1 MGLKR
6 LQNRNKKHKLNNLVI
21 AVKMCI
27 FIDNQPKPKAI
38 TTKQTKLN
46 LEGA

>member
-6 LQNRNKKHKLNNLVI
+6 LQNRNKKHKLNNFDI

-38 TTKQTKLN
+38 ITKQTKLN